1 MRISDRILSD
11 SRKFDKNARKLKYS
25 LNILSYLQEKEKISR
40 NKYRHW
46 VDTKTNHIPLGK

>member
-25 LNILSYLQEKEKISR
+25 LNILSYLQEKEKISS

-46 VDTKTNHIPLGK
+46 FDTKTNHIPLGK

>member
-25 LNILSYLQEKEKISR
+25 LNILSYLQEKEKISS